1 MRATEEE
8 KGPSRGAQSRGGR
21 GGARPLPSPPRRPG
35 GRRGPVRPPRLAL
48 GPALSSAPGAGEGA
62 SGAGPRWGTGPES
75 DGGRRPGAGVSVVR
89 PRQPP
94 ARRRRRALAALS
106 SLAAPRSVH
115 AGPSSQSTPRAG
127 WAEWGAGRLEG
138 GAPAQ
143 QLPLPSRRPQTFTK
157 RRVRPHQSPLI
168 IVGWAAGGG
177 RGSRAGR
184 PGRWERLLRREREP
198 GAAAAGGGRK

>member
-1 MRATEEE
+1 MRAAEEE
-8 KGPSRGAQSRGGR
+8 KGPSRGAR

-62 SGAGPRWGTGPES
+62 SGAGGHAGGLARSPTEGGGP
-75 DGGRRPGAGVSVVR
+75 GRGALWSG
-89 PRQPP
+89 
-94 ARRRRRALAALS
+94 RALAALS
-106 SLAAPRSVH
+106 ALAAPRSVR
-115 AGPSSQSTPRAG
+115 AGPRAG
-127 WAEWGAGRLEG
+127 WAESGAGRLEG

-184 PGRWERLLRREREP
+184 PGRWERVLRREREP